1 MQEAKQAA
9 YGASPEDPRLEQSSA
24 DIKKVKKSITALE
37 KQIAQAGAEIA
48 ELKKLG
54 ATKAWRDEIAE
65 LRRKKEQ
72 LRREEEQLRRE
83 EEQLREERL
92 LVMRQAYA

>member
-1 MQEAKQAA
+1 M
-9 YGASPEDPRLEQSSA
+9 ASPEDSRLEQSSA
-24 DIKKVKKSITALE
+24 DIKKVEKSITALE
-37 KQIAQAGAEIA
+37 KQIELVGAEIA

-54 ATKAWRDEIAE
+54 ATKARHDEIAW
-65 LRRKKEQ
+65 LRREEEQLRREEEQ

-92 LVMRQAYA
+92 LVMRQANA

>member
-24 DIKKVKKSITALE
+24 DIEKVEKSITALE
-37 KQIAQAGAEIA
+37 KQIAQVDAEIT
-48 ELKKLG
+48 ELKKSS
-54 ATKAWRDEIAE
+54 ATEARHDDIAW

-72 LRREEEQLRRE
+72 LRREQ
-83 EEQLREERL
+83 EQLREERL